1 MLHDYSLSPTPPRG
15 FAFSADVVLAL
26 ILVSSVALLISL
38 PNQPTSFLEER
49 RVADQYV
56 DDIFLAM
63 DHSGFVS
70 SEIDINGF
78 SSATLQNIYSYIR
91 TLLPPQYDLY
101 VELTS
106 YPVDVNSCQSAQDF
120 TTCFPDAN
128 RTALTYG
135 TTLPS
140 SAPFVHGRRIFLKQQ
155 PSSQCTGGL
164 SPRKSG
170 IYSPYTPSLAFAEDA
185 NINFDV
191 NIFPA
196 GPLTCDQNITVS
208 LTVTTNSGTRR
219 PVDMML
225 VFDRSGSMSW
235 GGQLNSTSALGV
247 EVDQNY
253 AFLADSTSGL
263 RDVNIDSPGLPLLVG
278 TYNSPGTANDVDV
291 NGNYAYLADGS
302 SGLRIVNVTT
312 KSSPS
317 SAAQLDVGGTAYGV
331 TSRDTITY
339 VTTFSSSS
347 QDVETTTNG
356 SPNQNIYIGRTSSQ
370 ASGGQSFTP
379 GVDFITGFGVRLRK
393 IGSPPD
399 ITAHLRTSISGSDLN
414 TITIPASSVGTS
426 SSGAYVDVNFSGVI
440 PLTSGTTYFIVL
452 TTPSNS
458 NSNYYEW
465 KARGSNPYS
474 GGQAYQNTT
483 SQTWDAYLRTQY
495 VAGLVVVD
503 TSTKS
508 SPRVI
513 GASPLE
519 DPYHVTLQGDYAYA
533 ANGTNGFRIFN
544 IANPQQPSVVANCYN
559 TGGCNIASGT
569 TYDVWPSGS
578 YAYVGNGSQG
588 MRVVDISNPASPT
601 LVGTYNTPGTA
612 YTVRLKDTNAII
624 ADDSSLQVV
633 NISSPASPVLVDSF
647 ATPYSYRDLEVQGD
661 WAYIAVDSG
670 IPGLITID
678 LRVGPKLNQAKL
690 SANTFIDFNGWNSSN
705 DQLGLVS
712 FSSSAT
718 LNQSLTRTYSSV
730 KTSVS
735 NLVASGGTAV
745 GEGINTA
752 TTHFSMSQT
761 DVSNSGS
768 QNQSLYIGQNSSNQ
782 SAVQSYQPVL
792 PYFTRADVY
801 IRRVGNPASP
811 LVLELRSSISGSPI
825 SSVSIPSSSVGTT
838 YALVTAN
845 FGTTAVSP
853 GVTYYLAATTATD
866 NASNYYQWG
875 ASSSNPYSNGQA
887 YQNTTAQSGWDARF
901 ITYGGYSNP
910 SALKFQ
916 ILMGDGLTNMGA
928 NSSTAAITASN
939 NGIIIYTI
947 GFGEDA
953 DATELT
959 NIANLTGGQYYYAA
973 DQNAL
978 SAVYQLIAQTIQV
991 IAQDANIYTSFNS
1004 GTVIVDDGN
1013 GVLVGNGI
1021 IFDINT
1027 LAPQPWVSSYTF
1039 NIPCTTALA
1048 CSSTLLSVPGSTTQ
1062 FQYLDSNGNPQT
1074 KDWNEFITTAFN
1086 YRDLNVDIQSG
1097 NLISTNNVDL
1107 TVKVVSHGTLD
1118 TNNTNVEFY
1127 RGNPSPSTLVG
1138 SQSIPFLCGSQSP
1151 GCLASSY
1158 TFVQNVPAE
1167 GDLFA
1172 VVNPSGTIPE
1182 CSNNNQ
1188 DFIYCY
1194 SRPQTQFFTL
1204 DYWAWIRG

>member
-1 MLHDYSLSPTPPRG
+1 MRHNTIFPSSPSRG

-26 ILVSSVALLISL
+26 ILVSAVALLVSL

-70 SEIDINGF
+70 NEIDINGF
-78 SSATLQNIYSYIR
+78 STATLQNIYSYIR
-91 TLLPPQYDLY
+91 TLLPTQYDLY

-106 YPVDVNSCQSAQDF
+106 YPTDVNSCRTAQDF
-120 TTCFPDAN
+120 TSCFPDAN
-128 RTALTYG
+128 RTTLTYG

-140 SAPFVHGRRIFLKQQ
+140 SAPFVHGRRVFLKQQ

-164 SPRKSG
+164 APRNGG
-170 IYSPYTPSLAFAEDA
+170 IYSPYSPPLAFADDA

-191 NIFPA
+191 NIFPT

-208 LTVTTNSGTRR
+208 LTVTTSSGTRR

-235 GGQLNSTSALGV
+235 GGQVNTTSALGV
-247 EVDQNY
+247 EVDQNI
-253 AFLADSTSGL
+253 AFIADSTGGL
-263 RDVNIDSPGLPLLVG
+263 RDVNVDNPGLPIVLG
-278 TYNSPGTANDVDV
+278 TYNSPGTANDVDMI
-291 NGNYAYLADGS
+291 NNYAYLADGS
-302 SGLRIVNVTT
+302 SGLRIVNVTNRAA
-312 KSSPS
+312 PS
-317 SAAQLDVGGTAYGV
+317 STSQLDVGGTAYGV
-331 TSRDTITY
+331 A
-339 VTTFSSSS
+339 S
-347 QDVETTTNG
+347 QDTVTYITTYDSSPIDIETTTNG
-356 SPNQNIYIGRTSSQ
+356 SPNQDLYVGRSSSQ
-370 ASGGQSFTP
+370 ASAAQSFTP
-379 GVDFITGFGVRLRK
+379 GVDFITGFSVRLRK
-393 IGSPPD
+393 VGSPPT

-414 TITIPASSVGTS
+414 SVTIPASSVGTS
-426 SSGAYVDVNFSGVI
+426 SSGAYVDINFSGVI
-440 PLTSGTTYFIVL
+440 PISSGTTYFLVL
-452 TTPSNS
+452 TTSSNS

-483 SQTWDAYLRTQY
+483 SQTWDAYLRTY
-495 VAGLVVVD
+495 FIPGLVVVD

-513 GASPLE
+513 GASALE
-519 DPYHVTLQGDYAYA
+519 DPYHVTLSGNYAYA
-533 ANGTNGFRIFN
+533 ANGTRGFRIFD
-544 IANPQQPSVVANCYN
+544 ITTAQPTVVGNCYN
-559 TGGCNIASGT
+559 SGGCNISSGT
-569 TYDVWPSGS
+569 TYDVWPSGG

-588 MRVVDISNPASPT
+588 MRVVDISTPSSPS
-601 LVGTYNTPGTA
+601 LVATYNTPGTA
-612 YTVRLKDTNAII
+612 YAVRLKDTNAIV
-624 ADDSSLQVV
+624 ADDSSLQVIDV
-633 NISSPASPVLVDSF
+633 SSPASPSLEDSF
-647 ATPYSYRDLEVQGD
+647 ATPYSYRDLEVQGN

-690 SANTFIDFNGWNSSN
+690 SASTFIDFNGWNSSS

-718 LNQSLTRTYSSV
+718 LNQTLTKTYSSV
-730 KTSVS
+730 KTAVNSLVS
-735 NLVASGGTAV
+735 SGGTAV
-745 GEGINTA
+745 GDGINAATNHFGTA
-752 TTHFSMSQT
+752 QA
-761 DVSNSGS
+761 DVSNTGS
-768 QNQSLYIGQNSSNQ
+768 QNQSLYIGQNSTNQ
-782 SAVQSYQPVL
+782 YAVQSYQPVL
-792 PYFTRADVY
+792 PYLSRADIY
-801 IRRVGNPASP
+801 IRRVGNPSSP
-811 LVLELRSSISGSPI
+811 LVLELRSSVSGTAI
-825 SSVSIPSSSVGTT
+825 ASVSIPSSSVGTS

-845 FGTTAVSP
+845 FNTTSVVP
-853 GVTYYLAATTATD
+853 GATYYLAATTATD

-875 ASSSNPYSNGQA
+875 ASSANPYSSGQA
-887 YQNTTAQSGWDARF
+887 YQNATAQSSWDARF
-901 ITYGGYSNP
+901 STYGGYTNP

-916 ILMGDGLTNMGA
+916 ILMGDGLTNTGA
-928 NSSTAAITASN
+928 NSSTAAITAAN

-953 DATELT
+953 DAAELT
-959 NIANLTGGQYYYAA
+959 NIANLTGGQYYFAA

-978 SAVYQLIAQTIQV
+978 SSVYQLIAQTIQV
-991 IAQDANIYTSFNS
+991 IAQDANIYTSFGN
-1004 GTVIVDDGN
+1004 GTVIIDDGN
-1013 GVLVGNGI
+1013 GTATGNGI

-1027 LAPQPWVSSYTF
+1027 LAPQPWISSYTF

-1048 CSSTLLSVPGSTTQ
+1048 CSSSLLSVPGSTTQ
-1062 FQYLDSNGNPQT
+1062 FQYLDSNGNPQV

-1107 TVKVVSHGTLD
+1107 TVKVISHGTLD
-1118 TNNTNVEFY
+1118 TNSTSVEFY

-1151 GCLASSY
+1151 GCQASSY
-1158 TFVQNVPAE
+1158 TFVQNIPAE

-1172 VVNPSGTIPE
+1172 VVNPSSSVPE

-1188 DFIYCY
+1188 DFINCY